1 MRKLIESVDTANKLS
16 VMNEEQDYKIL
27 RISPKANNE
36 LQDATEMSL
45 QMSRNEPFYSTGLKK
60 HADGTDTVF
69 KIVKKVKTVYEVD
82 VEDRDIDTETTAT
95 TSFEASSIDELIQ
108 LVNNHKGT

>member
-1 MRKLIESVDTANKLS
+1 
-16 VMNEEQDYKIL
+16 MNEEQDYKIL
-27 RISPKANNE
+27 KISPKANNE
-36 LQDATEMSL
+36 LQDATEVRFQSHFL
-45 QMSRNEPFYSTGLKK
+45 TPEPFYSTGLKK